1 MSERYQCTTCR
12 RDIPRMTHCPHC
24 HHAAS
29 ESASSAGSV
38 FLATIRNMVDGG
50 WRFEWDLR
58 TGFIGAC
65 HPLGGKQ
72 TICEIHGNSYIDKDR
87 LGLGITK
94 MLNAMGT
101 QNQQQSNLPTGAT
114 EHSLAPSAGS
124 ANLWDGDEDLL
135 QNSLEVIR
143 TTGCA
148 STSVLQ
154 RRLRIG
160 YVRACGIMVELER
173 RKIVGPANPAN
184 GYKREIL
191 QNDELRGRDQRQ

>member
-1 MSERYQCTTCR
+1 MTSNPKAPLDSVVLQVLSAGWVKCDELVPDGAQMLDGEWYAPKWGCDSLEASLDALLYQCTTCR

-101 QNQQQSNLPTGAT
+101 QN
-114 EHSLAPSAGS
+114 
-124 ANLWDGDEDLL
+124 D
-135 QNSLEVIR
+135 
-143 TTGCA
+143 
-148 STSVLQ
+148 
-154 RRLRIG
+154 
-160 YVRACGIMVELER
+160 
-173 RKIVGPANPAN
+173 K
-184 GYKREIL
+184 
-191 QNDELRGRDQRQ
+191 DQR